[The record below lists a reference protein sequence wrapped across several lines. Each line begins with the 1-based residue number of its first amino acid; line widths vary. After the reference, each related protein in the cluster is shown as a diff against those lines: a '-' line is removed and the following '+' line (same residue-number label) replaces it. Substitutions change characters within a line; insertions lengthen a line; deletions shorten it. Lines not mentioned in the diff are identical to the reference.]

1 MCLLALDCCLVDV
14 RNCRFTVP
22 LDCRKV
28 VVHVCQALLRM
39 QHCDIAGG
47 SCGVL
52 VSHNSI
58 CNISHVKL
66 HSIDAS
72 GVAAGIL
79 LGIPSSVLFSH
90 LCCSYGRLCT
100 RVCCC
105 S

>member
-22 LDCRKV
+22 LDGRKV

-66 HSIDAS
+66 HSMDAS
-72 GVAAGIL
+72 GVAAGLL
-79 LGIPSSVLFSH
+79 LGIPSSVLF
-90 LCCSYGRLCT
+90 
-100 RVCCC
+100 
-105 S
+105 